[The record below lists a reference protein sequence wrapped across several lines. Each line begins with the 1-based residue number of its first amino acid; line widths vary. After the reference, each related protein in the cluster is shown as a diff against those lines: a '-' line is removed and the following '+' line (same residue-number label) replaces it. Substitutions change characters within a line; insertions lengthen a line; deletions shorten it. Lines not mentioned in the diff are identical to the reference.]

1 MMRTI
6 RVTMQDILNQTT
18 TPPKPKKK
26 KKGKRKKKFKIKNIF
41 FKKYLLFQKLKRLEN
56 YEFNH
61 LTIILILTFRRG
73 PKLIKGSLT
82 HEIFN
87 NLNGR

>member
-1 MMRTI
+1 MRTI

-26 KKGKRKKKFKIKNIF
+26 KKKFKIKNIF
-41 FKKYLLFQKLKRLEN
+41 FEKYLLFQKLKRLEN
-56 YEFNH
+56 CEFNH

>member
-26 KKGKRKKKFKIKNIF
+26 KKKFKIKNIF
-41 FKKYLLFQKLKRLEN
+41 FEKYLLLQKLKRLEN
-56 YEFNH
+56 CEFNH

-73 PKLIKGSLT
+73 PKLIKGSPT

>member
-6 RVTMQDILNQTT
+6 RVIMQDILNQTT

-26 KKGKRKKKFKIKNIF
+26 KKKFKIKNIF
-41 FKKYLLFQKLKRLEN
+41 FEKYLLFQKLKRLEN
-56 YEFNH
+56 CEFNH

-73 PKLIKGSLT
+73 PKLIKGSPT

>member
-26 KKGKRKKKFKIKNIF
+26 KKKFKIKNIF
-41 FKKYLLFQKLKRLEN
+41 FEKYLLFQKLKRLEN
-56 YEFNH
+56 CEFNH
-61 LTIILILTFRRG
+61 LTIILILTFTHG
-73 PKLIKGSLT
+73 PKLIKGGST

>member
-18 TPPKPKKK
+18 TIPNQKKK
-26 KKGKRKKKFKIKNIF
+26 KKRKKKKFKIKNIF
-41 FKKYLLFQKLKRLEN
+41 FEKYLLFQKLKRLEN
-56 YEFNH
+56 CEFNH
-61 LTIILILTFRRG
+61 LTIILILTFTHG
-73 PKLIKGSLT
+73 PKLIKGGST

>member
-1 MMRTI
+1 MRTI
-6 RVTMQDILNQTT
+6 RVIMQDILNQTT

-26 KKGKRKKKFKIKNIF
+26 KKKFKIKNIF
-41 FKKYLLFQKLKRLEN
+41 FEKYLLFQKLKRLEN
-56 YEFNH
+56 CEFNH

-73 PKLIKGSLT
+73 PKLIKGSPT